1 MQVAN
6 FLTFAFCSVNGDI
19 SVELLNKA
27 GDCFTNSYPI
37 NLATIALI
45 AISTCLTLSFR
56 SESEEKDTEY
66 KNRKSKRLRS
76 FETQLKKLIQ
86 TAEHLSSSDQLKA
99 RNLLS
104 KSIVALDAFEEC
116 APEEKYQKLEAVEIF
131 NELQSVYNTL
141 LPYAVKND
149 IGFILTEESN
159 SAYAIT
165 NKKTLQNFLG
175 DLIGQLLLN
184 LPSHSLIQGSTGTE
198 PEGKRLFE
206 LFINSTDKS
215 YRFPQIKSDI
225 ESLMTTVDNERPI
238 NWQQKADYYYIKNY
252 IGLDAELRLIE
263 HTQDTFS
270 LYLRFEQPA
279 SLRNLSVDLEEA
291 LQDLS
296 NNDSVI
302 PEDKETFVLI
312 VEDYPEVRLYLKR
325 LLSRYFSVL
334 EAEDGVQALK
344 MAQNMM
350 PDLILSD
357 LMMPKMDGLEFCTHI
372 KTNEQTSHIPV
383 VLLTAHPSAETEVK
397 GLQIGADDYIVKP
410 FSAQSL
416 LARISNLIN
425 QRRALRQLFSK
436 LPSLEPSKITS
447 TSTDAEFLRRAIA
460 CVEDAMDDT
469 EFDTSRLAAKMN
481 LSRSQLNRKLQ
492 AIIAKTSREFI
503 RTLRLNRACQLLEKK
518 VGNVSE
524 VIYMVGYN
532 NLSHF
537 AKVFKQ
543 HIGVSP
549 SDYRNGIRPDKDQ
562 SPE

>member
-6 FLTFAFCSVNGDI
+6 FLTFALCSVSGDV
-19 SVELLNKA
+19 SVELLNKVS
-27 GDCFTNSYPI
+27 DYFSKSYHI
-37 NLATIALI
+37 NLTIIAFI
-45 AISTCLTLSFR
+45 AISTCLILSFR
-56 SESEEKDTEY
+56 SDSEEKNTEY
-66 KNRKSKRLRS
+66 NNRKSKRLRS
-76 FETQLKKLIQ
+76 FETQLKKLLQ

-104 KSIVALDAFEEC
+104 KSIEALDALEESL
-116 APEEKYQKLEAVEIF
+116 PEEKYQQLEAVEIF
-131 NELQSVYNTL
+131 SELQSVYNTL

-149 IGFILTEESN
+149 IGFILTDESN
-159 SAYAIT
+159 SVYTIT
-165 NKKTLQNFLG
+165 NKKTLQSFMG
-175 DLIGQLLLN
+175 DLIGQLVLN
-184 LPSHSLIQGSTGTE
+184 LPAHSLIQGSTGTD
-198 PEGKRLFE
+198 PDGKRLFRI
-206 LFINSTDKS
+206 FINSTEES
-215 YRFPQIKSDI
+215 YGFQQIKSDI
-225 ESLMTTVDNERPI
+225 ESLMAVDDEHPI
-238 NWQQKADYYYIKNY
+238 NWQQKADFHYIENY
-252 IGLDAELRLIE
+252 IGLDAELRLFE

-279 SLRNLSVDLEEA
+279 SLRNLSVDLEET
-291 LQDLS
+291 LHNLS
-296 NNDSVI
+296 NNDCVI
-302 PEDKETFVLI
+302 PEDKETFILI

-383 VLLTAHPSAETEVK
+383 VLLTAHPSADTEVK

-469 EFDTSRLAAKMN
+469 KFDTSILATKMN

-549 SDYRNGIRPDKDQ
+549 SDYRNGIRPDKNQ
-562 SPE
+562 TSE